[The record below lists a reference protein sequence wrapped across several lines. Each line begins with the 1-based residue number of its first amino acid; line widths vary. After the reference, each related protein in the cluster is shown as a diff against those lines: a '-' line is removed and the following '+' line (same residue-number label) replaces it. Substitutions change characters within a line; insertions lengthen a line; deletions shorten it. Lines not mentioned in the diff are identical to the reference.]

1 MNHPKIVNVET
12 IIHQSQ
18 MQGYRLAFTNGCF
31 DMFHS
36 GHAHL
41 LKSIKEDLPWGVQL
55 IVGINSDASVKEN
68 KGPDRPIL
76 SQEQRA
82 FMVACQES
90 VDSVFIFDDLT
101 VEKYLRHFKPFRW
114 YKGGDYSVSTLH
126 PAERLVCGETEVRFI
141 PFSEDISATKIIRKI
156 KKLD

>member
-1 MNHPKIVNVET
+1 MNHYKILNADT
-12 IIHQSQ
+12 IIRQSQ

-55 IVGINSDASVKEN
+55 VVGVNSDASVKGN

-82 FMVACQES
+82 FLVACQES
-90 VDSVFIFDDLT
+90 VDHVFIFDDLT
-101 VEKYLRHFKPFRW
+101 VERYLKHLNPFRW
-114 YKGGDYSVSTLH
+114 YKGGDYSVGTLN
-126 PAERLVCGETEVRFI
+126 PAEKAFCGQTEVRFI
-141 PFSEDISATKIIRKI
+141 PFVEDISATKIIEKI
-156 KKLD
+156 KKS

>member
-1 MNHPKIVNVET
+1 MNHPKIVSIET
-12 IIHQSQ
+12 LIYQYQ

-31 DMFHS
+31 DLFHS

-41 LKSIKEDLPWGVQL
+41 LRSIKEDLPWGCKLV
-55 IVGINSDASVKEN
+55 VGINSDFSVKEN

-90 VDSVFIFDDLT
+90 VDSVFIFNDLT
-101 VEKYLRHFKPFRW
+101 VKRYLKHLKPFRW
-114 YKGGDYSVSTLH
+114 YKGGDYNVGTLN
-126 PAERLVCGETEVRFI
+126 PAEKAACGQTEVRFI
-141 PFSEDISATKIIRKI
+141 PFAEDISATKIIQKI
-156 KKLD
+156 KNL

>member
-1 MNHPKIVNVET
+1 MNHYKILNADT
-12 IIHQSQ
+12 IIRQSQ

-55 IVGINSDASVKEN
+55 VVGVNSDASVKGN

-82 FMVACQES
+82 FLVACQES
-90 VDSVFIFDDLT
+90 VDHVFIFDDLT
-101 VEKYLRHFKPFRW
+101 VERYLKHLNPFRW
-114 YKGGDYSVSTLH
+114 YKGGDYSVGTLN
-126 PAERLVCGETEVRFI
+126 PAEKASCGQTEVRFI
-141 PFSEDISATKIIRKI
+141 PFAEDISATKIIEKI
-156 KKLD
+156 KKS